1 VFCVLFRKLKTVKKT
16 QVYQEEKKWF
26 IEEIHAIMQLIKE
39 CEERKQRKVEIQ
51 VMKRKIR
58 ALEKKERQ

>member
-1 VFCVLFRKLKTVKKT
+1 MFRVCFRKLKTVKKK
-16 QVYQEEKKWF
+16 QVNQEEKKWI

>member
-1 VFCVLFRKLKTVKKT
+1 MKKKE
-16 QVYQEEKKWF
+16 VNQEEKKWI